1 MTYSVYNYCKRLA
14 ELDGRRQE
22 PRAMLSQ
29 HLLLSSDS
37 EDVTRHWE
45 LAQVNNTR
53 KVGRIVAYWKAL
65 QLLKALHDYIDRL
78 TCGSV
83 GKEAM
88 SEPRAVIFPSS
99 SMGLLRRR
107 LGYRLFCERLH
118 PDTGVI
124 HLLLRKARV
133 DHIDDAVNGQGSLSY
148 ICRYND
154 LPTER
159 PIDEYSG

>member
-1 MTYSVYNYCKRLA
+1 MTYSVYNCCKRLA

-65 QLLKALHDYIDRL
+65 QLLKALHDYRQTDLR
-78 TCGSV
+78 V
-83 GKEAM
+83 GRKRGHERTQGGDF
-88 SEPRAVIFPSS
+88 PFVIN
-99 SMGLLRRR
+99 
-107 LGYRLFCERLH
+107 
-118 PDTGVI
+118 GV
-124 HLLLRKARV
+124 A
-133 DHIDDAVNGQGSLSY
+133 A
-148 ICRYND
+148 
-154 LPTER
+154 PT
-159 PIDEYSG
+159 P